1 MRTFSGFFIN
11 LTGMKILL
19 DYLGKNSFNF
29 DLNAV
34 CGGGAVSVLQ
44 AAAAARQP
52 HQRTHGILPQS
63 KLFQL
68 VFAIFFFQETICEY
82 LYNSD

>member
-1 MRTFSGFFIN
+1 
-11 LTGMKILL
+11 MKL
-19 DYLGKNSFNF
+19 NF

-68 VFAIFFFQETICEY
+68 VFAIFFSRDNLRIFI
-82 LYNSD
+82 